1 MAALAAPALSD
12 FVTCG
17 AGALGPGADGSKGYL
32 FVGDSDAVG
41 PAKEALAADVP
52 YLAVPL
58 IATKLTQDDADAI
71 VGALAALPRPTTVQC
86 ASGARASAAVAL
98 YLGAV
103 RGQSGDEAWA
113 EAEAQ
118 GMRCCTVPHAGAFR
132 AWLQSS
138 LPAAAGAPL
147 FLQLFDREFES
158 STYTYLLADRA
169 TMEAV
174 IIDPVLEHAERDASH
189 VRRLGLTLKLAL
201 NTHCHADHITGTG
214 ALKALLP
221 GVQSVIAE
229 AAGAKADVLCKPGE
243 VFTFGSH
250 ALEVRATPGHTNGCV
265 TYVLNGT
272 KAFTGDALL
281 VGGCGRTDF
290 QQGDCSVLYNSVHTQ
305 IFTLDGA
312 AKIYPAHDYK
322 GRTVSTVAEEK
333 AGNPRLTLPAP
344 EFCKLMAELGLP
356 YPKKI
361 DASLPANLKCGIQD

>member
-1 MAALAAPALSD
+1 
-12 FVTCG
+12 
-17 AGALGPGADGSKGYL
+17 
-32 FVGDSDAVG
+32 
-41 PAKEALAADVP
+41 
-52 YLAVPL
+52 
-58 IATKLTQDDADAI
+58 
-71 VGALAALPRPTTVQC
+71 
-86 ASGARASAAVAL
+86 
-98 YLGAV
+98 
-103 RGQSGDEAWA
+103 
-113 EAEAQ
+113 
-118 GMRCCTVPHAGAFR
+118 MRCCTVPHAGAFR